1 MLVHA
6 HSGLRWLALALL
18 VFAIVKA
25 FGGIRSGKYEKP
37 NKMVNLFAMIS
48 LHIQVTIGAV
58 LAFTSGKINYGS
70 GWMTIK
76 NPASGIAEFR
86 FYGLEHIIMMVLAAV
101 LITIGRKKAEKN
113 EDLSKRNKTI
123 AVWYT
128 VGLILILAAIPW
140 PFRGF
145 TSGWF

>member
-25 FGGIRSGKYEKP
+25 FGGIRSGKYEKS

-48 LHIQVTIGAV
+48 LHIQVTLGAI
-58 LAFTSGKINYGS
+58 LAFTSGKIS
-70 GWMTIK
+70 FAEGWMK
-76 NPASGIAEFR
+76 NPQYR
-86 FYGLEHIIMMVLAAV
+86 FFGMEHIVMMVLAAV

-145 TSGWF
+145 GNGWF

>member
-25 FGGIRSGKYEKP
+25 FGGIRSGKYEKS
-37 NKMVNLFAMIS
+37 NKMVNLFAMIL
-48 LHIQVTIGAV
+48 LHIQVTLGAV
-58 LAFTSGKINYGS
+58 LAFTTEKQFYVE
-70 GWMTIK
+70 GWMK
-76 NPASGIAEFR
+76 SSYNRFFGI
-86 FYGLEHIIMMVLAAV
+86 EHIVMMVLAAV

-113 EDLSKRNKTI
+113 EDLSKRNRTI

-145 TSGWF
+145 GNGWF

>member
-1 MLVHA
+1 
-6 HSGLRWLALALL
+6 
-18 VFAIVKA
+18 
-25 FGGIRSGKYEKP
+25 
-37 NKMVNLFAMIS
+37 MVNLFAMIM
-48 LHIQVTIGAV
+48 LHIQVTIGAI
-58 LAFTSGKINYGS
+58 LAFTTEKQFYVE
-70 GWMTIK
+70 GWMK
-76 NPASGIAEFR
+76 SSYNR
-86 FYGLEHIIMMVLAAV
+86 FFGMEHIVMMVLAAV

-145 TSGWF
+145 GNGWF